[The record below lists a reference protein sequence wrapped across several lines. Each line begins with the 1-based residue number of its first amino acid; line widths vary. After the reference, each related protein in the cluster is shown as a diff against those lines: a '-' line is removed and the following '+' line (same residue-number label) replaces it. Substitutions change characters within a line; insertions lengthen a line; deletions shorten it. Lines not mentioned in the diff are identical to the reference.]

1 MASISAMIDEAGVQA
16 AKRAADKAAG
26 RNSSKKPI
34 FLFLKPG
41 HKVSFRP
48 VFRLDDCL
56 TLQMHDKYHENRD
69 YKVNAVCSCEIGEK
83 CEHCD
88 TAKVMKDRDLNA
100 KPAFY
105 IPVYVYSVFE
115 GRVQVTYEEEE
126 DGQKVKKPVR
136 GFRMIECFKYG
147 KTYSLLKTFRK
158 YELDMRAHDISAC
171 DWTWEQEGSGQGKT
185 FTLLYKEA
193 EPMKPALAKAT
204 PSIERFKQSILDAR
218 PPVVLVADALGDDQ
232 SFDADP
238 LADDVPTAT
247 EGDDDIYDF

>member
-16 AKRAADKAAG
+16 ARRAADKAAG
-26 RNSSKKPI
+26 RSSSKKPI

-56 TLQMHDKYHENRD
+56 TLQVHDKYHENRE
-69 YKVNAVCSCEIGEK
+69 YKVNAVCACEKGEK

-136 GFRMIECFKYG
+136 GFRMIECFRYG
-147 KTYSLLKTFRK
+147 KTYTLLKTFRE
-158 YELDMRAHDISAC
+158 YERDMRAHNITAC

-193 EPMKPALAKAT
+193 EPMKPALAKAI

-218 PPVVLVADALGDDQ
+218 PPVVLVAAALDDLPL
-232 SFDADP
+232 DDTDP
-238 LADDVPTAT
+238 LAADAPVAEEDDGI
-247 EGDDDIYDF
+247 EDF